1 MESGERQPNL
11 VKLSEEELHLDEPW
25 QDIRGLDVYDV
36 DGEQIGSVEELYV
49 ERDSRLP
56 RFLVVSAGGFLGV
69 GKKHFLV
76 PVEEVSRDM
85 GEGERVTLNRNRE
98 KVVSSPNFEAD
109 EAPTSDVQRAV
120 LAYYGL
126 LT

>member
-1 MESGERQPNL
+1 MESSERQPNL

-49 ERDSRLP
+49 ERDSRHP
-56 RFLVVSAGGFLGV
+56 RFLVVSARGFLGL

-76 PVEEVSRDM
+76 PVEAVSRDM
-85 GEGERVTLNRNRE
+85 GEERVTLNQDRD
-98 KVVSSPNFEAD
+98 KVVGSPNFEAD
-109 EAPTSDVQRAV
+109 EPPPPDMQRAV

-126 LT
+126 YA

>member
-1 MESGERQPNL
+1 MESSEQSNL
-11 VKLSEEELHLDEPW
+11 VKLSEEDLHLDEPW

-56 RFLVVSAGGFLGV
+56 RFLVVSAGGFLGM

-85 GEGERVTLNRNRE
+85 GEQERVTLNWDRD

-109 EAPTSDVQRAV
+109 EVPPSDVQRAV

-126 LT
+126 HT

>member
-56 RFLVVSAGGFLGV
+56 RFLVVSAGGFLGL

-76 PVEEVSRDM
+76 PVEAVSRDM
-85 GEGERVTLNRNRE
+85 GEERVTLNQDRD
-98 KVVSSPNFEAD
+98 KVVGSPNFEAD
-109 EAPTSDVQRAV
+109 EPPPPDVQRAV

-126 LT
+126 YA

>member
-1 MESGERQPNL
+1 MESGEREPNL

-56 RFLVVSAGGFLGV
+56 RFLVVSAGGFLGL

-85 GEGERVTLNRNRE
+85 GEEERVTLNRDRD
-98 KVVSSPNFEAD
+98 KVVGSPNFEAD
-109 EAPTSDVQRAV
+109 EPPPSDVQRAV

-126 LT
+126 YA

>member
-1 MESGERQPNL
+1 MESSEQSIL
-11 VKLSEEELHLDEPW
+11 VKLSEEDLHLDEPW

-85 GEGERVTLNRNRE
+85 GEQERVTLNWDRD

-109 EAPTSDVQRAV
+109 EVPPSDVQRAV

-126 LT
+126 HT